1 MKTGS
6 LAATVGRQL
15 RSRSRA
21 SSYWIGATA
30 PVVLIG
36 ILLYQTG
43 TATNSPATLMFLAIL
58 SSLWVGGS
66 ANVREIVDER
76 KLVQREPH
84 LSLLAY
90 GAAKILHAALLAAG
104 QSAILGLLLQ
114 MSGIVW
120 LPFHQVW
127 LVLFLTTVAGS
138 LLALVL
144 SALCDE
150 ASTAL
155 AWFPLLLVPQ
165 IVFGGFLFPFG
176 DTKPFDLD
184 STTGQVTV
192 MPEALVRKAVHDPV
206 LRAAGAVAVSR
217 WALETYA
224 ALTFEQDLAADDSLK
239 EAIQVSFFVPLSLS
253 NVAVADELL
262 GYLSERSTGQ
272 APVTPELDVDST
284 RYLLVLV
291 MFVAAEALI
300 LLVVLPLRDPRRS

>member
-21 SSYWIGATA
+21 SSYWVGATA
-30 PVVLIG
+30 PVLLIG
-36 ILLYQTG
+36 VLLYQTG
-43 TATNSPATLMFLAIL
+43 KATSSPATLMFLAIL

-90 GAAKILHAALLAAG
+90 GAAKILHAILLAAG
-104 QSAILGLLLQ
+104 QSAILGLLVQ
-114 MSGIVW
+114 MSGVVW
-120 LPFHQVW
+120 LPFYQVW
-127 LVLFLTTVAGS
+127 TVLFLTTVAGS

-150 ASTAL
+150 AATAL
-155 AWFPLLLVPQ
+155 AWFPLVLVPQ
-165 IVFGGFLFPFG
+165 VVFGGFLFPFG
-176 DTKPFDLD
+176 DTKPFDLN
-184 STTGQVTV
+184 SATGQVTV
-192 MPEALVRKAVHDPV
+192 MPEALVREPVRDPV

-224 ALTFEQDLAADDSLK
+224 ALAFEQDLASNDSLQ

-253 NVAVADELL
+253 DVAVADRLL
-262 GYLSERSTGQ
+262 THLNNRSTGQ
-272 APVTPELDVDST
+272 SLSAPKIDAEST

-291 MFVAAEALI
+291 LFVACQALM
-300 LLVVLPLRDPRRS
+300 LLVALPLRDPRRS